1 MGQGQYRVLDTEG
14 ILAYCDRMRSS
25 TSMGRF
31 SATLACLSLAVGEIS
46 VAGWPTYH
54 GGFAL
59 TGMATDTFADK
70 PVRLWRTRLGKGPC
84 SSVVGGDGR
93 LFCISDQREVNALD
107 YKGRK
112 LWTRRFRGDMSAD
125 PARSEKSFEAPPLYA
140 STSLLVVAA
149 IDGTVY
155 GLSPADGKTRWTYTA
170 DSRIQGGPNF
180 VPDAGSGPDRVLIMT
195 QSSGILHALSAVDG
209 GKLWVSDP
217 MERTDGHI
225 AVWEGQAV
233 FGNCASTFFAI
244 DVRTGKQVAAI
255 EVEEGAEMAGG
266 LAVSQGHVF
275 GGNRSG
281 SLVSADLRAGKV
293 RWVMSMSEV
302 EGFAT
307 PAVSRSLIVFSG
319 GDAVVYCLKRES
331 GDVIWKY
338 DTAGKQALSPV
349 IAADHVLAAVDGTLF
364 GLNLKDG
371 HLVWKLHVS
380 DEITAPS
387 IVGGVIVVG
396 MDDGHVA
403 AYGRRDKE

>member
-1 MGQGQYRVLDTEG
+1 VLDAER
-14 ILAYCDRMRSS
+14 ILAYCDRMRSR
-25 TSMGRF
+25 TSMGRVL
-31 SATLACLSLAVGEIS
+31 AALACLGLAVGEI
-46 VAGWPTYH
+46 VAADWPTYH

-59 TGMATDTFADK
+59 TGLATDTFLDK

-93 LFCISDQREVNALD
+93 LFCIANQHEVNALD
-107 YKGRK
+107 YRGRK
-112 LWTRRFRGDMSAD
+112 IWARRFPGDVSAD
-125 PARSEKSFEAPPLYA
+125 PARPEKSFEAPPLYA

-170 DSRIQGGPNF
+170 PGRIQGGPNV

-209 GKLWVSDP
+209 GELWVSDP
-217 MERTDGHI
+217 MERTDGHV
-225 AVWEGQAV
+225 AVSEGRVV

-244 DVRTGKQVAAI
+244 DGRTGKQVAAI

-266 LAVSQGHVF
+266 LAVSQEHVF

-281 SLVSADLRAGKV
+281 SLVSADLKAGKM
-293 RWVMSMSEV
+293 RWVMSESKA

-307 PAVSRSLIVFSG
+307 PAVNRSFVVFSG
-319 GDAVVYCLKRES
+319 GDAVVYCVKRES
-331 GDVIWKY
+331 GDVLWKY

-349 IAADHVLAAVDGTLF
+349 IAGDHVLVAVDGTLF
-364 GLNLKDG
+364 GLNLENG

-380 DEITAPS
+380 DEITGPS
-387 IVGGVIVVG
+387 IVGGVIVLG

-403 AYGRRDKE
+403 AYGRKDKK